1 MTTARRTTN
10 PTGPDRSAM
19 PRRTPRAALGVLA
32 LVVALV
38 MAVAAACGS
47 ADPPREIS
55 QTVQFTATEYAFS
68 ADASTTISAGEFVR
82 VEFVN
87 EGTLVHEMQ
96 VLDGRGRLI
105 DRVIDSHPERRAV
118 STSSSSNPASTSSS
132 ATSTTTSA
140 AVSAPASPSTP
151 DGPTSPGERI
161 TDD

>member
-1 MTTARRTTN
+1 
-10 PTGPDRSAM
+10 M

-105 DRVIDSHPERRAV
+105 DRVDRLPPGASGSVDIEFEQPGVYQLICDIDDHLSRGQRASFTV
-118 STSSSSNPASTSSS
+118 DP
-132 ATSTTTSA
+132 
-140 AVSAPASPSTP
+140 
-151 DGPTSPGERI
+151 
-161 TDD
+161 